1 MAVDLTRYVESIDKL
16 AMLSI
21 TDLGGRI
28 SQVNQKFCEGFG
40 YTEEELLGKN
50 HRILKSNVH
59 NKYFFVKLWE
69 KLIREEIW
77 YGEICNRKK
86 DGSLCWTDVTIGP
99 HISDTGDK
107 IGYFSLKIDITKKK
121 NKRITLQTELVEIAA
136 LAEIRLNLIE
146 GIPLDQ
152 VCQSVVTSLQD
163 LMSPSRPIQILIVLD
178 GQEFKSTDY
187 ESMFKRRSDQEPIIA
202 NEIERGSI
210 EVWTELTDDSVSPRD
225 RKVISRVA
233 TELGNFISHQETSRK
248 LKQITEELKISNRDL
263 TASVNGHT
271 SSHRMLEESRE
282 LLRRLISHQEDVRD
296 EEARRIAKEVHDEL
310 GSELTGIK
318 SYLSTILM
326 DNRNKGI
333 PSDPRLEEATNLT
346 DTASVT
352 VQRII
357 EGLRP
362 SQLDHL
368 PLWDAIESN
377 SRKTLKRIN
386 VKFDFEIQKSVTKIE
401 INSEIGTTLF
411 RVIQETITNVVRHA
425 AASSVSLQAT
435 LNDNGMTIRIKDDGR
450 GITIDRRSHQNS
462 WGIIG
467 MKERIHYLG
476 GDLTIIG
483 DTAGGGTTV
492 TIHLPI
498 EAIRDN

>member
-1 MAVDLTRYVESIDKL
+1 MAADLTRYVESIDKL

-107 IGYFSLKIDITKKK
+107 IGYFSLKIDITEKK

-210 EVWTELTDDSVSPRD
+210 EVWTELTDDWVSPRD

-296 EEARRIAKEVHDEL
+296 E
-310 GSELTGIK
+310 
-318 SYLSTILM
+318 
-326 DNRNKGI
+326 
-333 PSDPRLEEATNLT
+333 
-346 DTASVT
+346 
-352 VQRII
+352 
-357 EGLRP
+357 
-362 SQLDHL
+362 
-368 PLWDAIESN
+368 
-377 SRKTLKRIN
+377 
-386 VKFDFEIQKSVTKIE
+386 
-401 INSEIGTTLF
+401 
-411 RVIQETITNVVRHA
+411 
-425 AASSVSLQAT
+425 
-435 LNDNGMTIRIKDDGR
+435 
-450 GITIDRRSHQNS
+450 
-462 WGIIG
+462 
-467 MKERIHYLG
+467 
-476 GDLTIIG
+476 
-483 DTAGGGTTV
+483 
-492 TIHLPI
+492 
-498 EAIRDN
+498 

>member
-1 MAVDLTRYVESIDKL
+1 
-16 AMLSI
+16 
-21 TDLGGRI
+21 
-28 SQVNQKFCEGFG
+28 
-40 YTEEELLGKN
+40 
-50 HRILKSNVH
+50 
-59 NKYFFVKLWE
+59 
-69 KLIREEIW
+69 
-77 YGEICNRKK
+77 
-86 DGSLCWTDVTIGP
+86 
-99 HISDTGDK
+99 
-107 IGYFSLKIDITKKK
+107 
-121 NKRITLQTELVEIAA
+121 
-136 LAEIRLNLIE
+136 
-146 GIPLDQ
+146 
-152 VCQSVVTSLQD
+152 
-163 LMSPSRPIQILIVLD
+163 
-178 GQEFKSTDY
+178 
-187 ESMFKRRSDQEPIIA
+187 
-202 NEIERGSI
+202 
-210 EVWTELTDDSVSPRD
+210 
-225 RKVISRVA
+225 
-233 TELGNFISHQETSRK
+233 
-248 LKQITEELKISNRDL
+248 
-263 TASVNGHT
+263 
-271 SSHRMLEESRE
+271 
-282 LLRRLISHQEDVRD
+282 
-296 EEARRIAKEVHDEL
+296 
-310 GSELTGIK
+310 
-318 SYLSTILM
+318 M